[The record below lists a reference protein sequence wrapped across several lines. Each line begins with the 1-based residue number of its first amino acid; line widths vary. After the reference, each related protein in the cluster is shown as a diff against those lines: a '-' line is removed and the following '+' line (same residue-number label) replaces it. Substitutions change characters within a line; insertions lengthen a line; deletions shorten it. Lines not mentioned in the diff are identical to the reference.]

1 MAVAMWGSWWASPSG
16 NLLVLGGNQGDEVNI
31 REFPLT
37 RVTGYRWPLNEP
49 MPAGELPIGTPPSYR
64 WGSMSTLSKVMGIVG
79 LLLVLAL
86 YVTHRRN
93 VDMQRTLGEQ
103 QTTITHLQT
112 VNSQQATELQEQQ
125 LMTTSLRLL
134 LNDQNAALADLD
146 NRTGRPPMN
155 CNKRWPRRRRAPG
168 LCSRASA

>member
-1 MAVAMWGSWWASPSG
+1 
-16 NLLVLGGNQGDEVNI
+16 
-31 REFPLT
+31 
-37 RVTGYRWPLNEP
+37 
-49 MPAGELPIGTPPSYR
+49 
-64 WGSMSTLSKVMGIVG
+64 MSTLSKVMGIVG

-125 LMTTSLRLL
+125 LMTTGLRLL

-146 NRTGRPPMN
+146 NQNRKTADELQQALATPPAGRPDCAREPLPSGALRLLQPAHPGGAN
-155 CNKRWPRRRRAPG
+155 QGGQAPATARAGAPLPG
-168 LCSRASA
+168 A

>member
-1 MAVAMWGSWWASPSG
+1 
-16 NLLVLGGNQGDEVNI
+16 
-31 REFPLT
+31 
-37 RVTGYRWPLNEP
+37 
-49 MPAGELPIGTPPSYR
+49 
-64 WGSMSTLSKVMGIVG
+64 MSTLSKVMGIVG

-125 LMTTSLRLL
+125 LMTTGLRLL
-134 LNDQNAALADLD
+134 LNDQNATLAELDNQNRKTADELQQALA
-146 NRTGRPPMN
+146 TPPAGRPDCAREPLPAGALRLLQPAHHSGAN
-155 CNKRWPRRRRAPG
+155 QGGEAAAATGADAPLPG
-168 LCSRASA
+168 A

>member
-1 MAVAMWGSWWASPSG
+1 
-16 NLLVLGGNQGDEVNI
+16 
-31 REFPLT
+31 
-37 RVTGYRWPLNEP
+37 
-49 MPAGELPIGTPPSYR
+49 
-64 WGSMSTLSKVMGIVG
+64 MSTLSKVMGIVG

-112 VNSQQATELQEQQ
+112 LNSQQASELQEQQ
-125 LMTTSLRLL
+125 LMTTGLRLL

-146 NRTGRPPMN
+146 NQNRKTADELQQALATPPAGRPDCAREPLPSGALRLLQPAHHGGAN
-155 CNKRWPRRRRAPG
+155 QGSEAAAAARAGAPLPG
-168 LCSRASA
+168 A

>member
-1 MAVAMWGSWWASPSG
+1 
-16 NLLVLGGNQGDEVNI
+16 
-31 REFPLT
+31 
-37 RVTGYRWPLNEP
+37 
-49 MPAGELPIGTPPSYR
+49 
-64 WGSMSTLSKVMGIVG
+64 MSTLSKVMGIVG

-125 LMTTSLRLL
+125 LMTTGLRLL

-146 NRTGRPPMN
+146 NQNRKTADELQQALATPPAGRPDCAREPLPAGALRLLQPAHHGGAN
-155 CNKRWPRRRRAPG
+155 QGSEAAAAARAGAPLPG
-168 LCSRASA
+168 A